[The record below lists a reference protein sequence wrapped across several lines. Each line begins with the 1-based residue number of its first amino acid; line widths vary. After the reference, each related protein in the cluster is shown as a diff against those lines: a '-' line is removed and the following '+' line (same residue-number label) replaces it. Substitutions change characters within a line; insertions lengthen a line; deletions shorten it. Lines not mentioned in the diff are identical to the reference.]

1 MQHWRR
7 RGSLKGRSATLQ
19 THWLSTREL
28 LKAGGLQMAWLR
40 GCPDAARHT
49 RPCHSPT
56 RLLPHKSKHK
66 VCIANT
72 LCYLSTQP
80 DLHVPVRLTIHRRI
94 PDRLKG
100 QRSDSSGNA
109 RKILVISN
117 VCRNQSTCLPLQSST

>member
-7 RGSLKGRSATLQ
+7 RGSLEGRFATLQ

-40 GCPDAARHT
+40 GCPDTARHT

-72 LCYLSTQP
+72 LRYLSAQP
-80 DLHVPVRLTIHRRI
+80 DLHVPVRLTTYRRI
-94 PDRLKG
+94 TGRLKL
-100 QRSDSSGNA
+100 QLSDSSGNA

-117 VCRNQSTCLPLQSST
+117 VCGNQSTC